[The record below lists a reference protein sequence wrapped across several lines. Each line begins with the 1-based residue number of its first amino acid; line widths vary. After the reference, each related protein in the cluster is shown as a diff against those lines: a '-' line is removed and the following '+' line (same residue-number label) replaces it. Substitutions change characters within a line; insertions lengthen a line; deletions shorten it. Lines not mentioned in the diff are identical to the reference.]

1 MYKHSGK
8 EEMMER
14 HWKVTIPVILAVL
27 VATILGA
34 CAPAA
39 PPEEVAPP
47 AEEEVA
53 APPAEEETTP
63 EVAEEAPAP
72 GEELTVYV
80 IVHGGIAHPF
90 WKVVE
95 KGATDAAALYPDLK
109 LIYSGPEEYNLEKFV
124 SLVEAAVAAKPNG
137 LIVTITSYEALD
149 EPLRRAIEGG
159 LPVIAINTMDAR
171 PEAERIPYLT
181 YIGEDHYK
189 MGALVAKKMLAMMRE
204 AGVEPKGAVYG
215 NHHPGAWGIE
225 QRVAGFVDT
234 FKAEGVPAEQIDVT
248 EDPVKGAEILV
259 AYLKTNP
266 DTNVVQPAGT
276 PHTEAFIPRAMEEGY
291 TPGKDLFVATID
303 LSPKVLDYI
312 EDGTMLFATDQQQ
325 YLQGYMSVVLMYLHL
340 KYGFV
345 PPPPPISTGEAAA
358 TKDLVPMMRDLV
370 ETGYK

>member
-1 MYKHSGK
+1 
-8 EEMMER
+8 MER

-39 PPEEVAPP
+39 PPEEAAPP

-109 LIYSGPEEYNLEKFV
+109 LTYSGPEEYNLEKFV
-124 SLVEAAVAAKPNG
+124 SLVEAAIAAKPNG
-137 LIVTITSYEALD
+137 LIVTITSETALD
-149 EPLRRAIEGG
+149 EPLRAAIKGG
-159 LPVIAINTMDAR
+159 IPVIAINAPDSR
-171 PEAERIPYLT
+171 PEGERIPYLT
-181 YIGEDHYK
+181 YIGEDPYT
-189 MGALVAKKMLAMMRE
+189 MGALVAKKMLEMASEM
-204 AGVEPKGAVYG
+204 GVEPKRAVFG
-215 NHHPGAWGIE
+215 NHHPGAFNIE

-234 FKAEGVPAEQIDVT
+234 FKAANIPAEGIDVT

-259 AYLKTNP
+259 AYLKANP
-266 DTNVVQPAGT
+266 DTNMVQPAGT
-276 PHTEAFIPRAMEEGY
+276 PHTEAFIARAIEEGY
-291 TPGKDLFVATID
+291 VPGKDILVATID

-312 EDGTMLFATDQQQ
+312 EEGKMLFTTDQQQ
-325 YLQGYMSVVLMYLHL
+325 YLQGYLSVVNMYLYV

-345 PPPPPISTGEAAA
+345 PAPPPISTGQAAA
-358 TKDLVPMMRDLV
+358 TKDLVPRDRDLV
-370 ETGYK
+370 ERGYK